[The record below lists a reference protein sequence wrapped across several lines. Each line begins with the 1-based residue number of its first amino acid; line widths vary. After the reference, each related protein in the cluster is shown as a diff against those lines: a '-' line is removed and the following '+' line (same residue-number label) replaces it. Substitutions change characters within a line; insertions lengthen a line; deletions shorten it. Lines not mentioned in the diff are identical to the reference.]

1 MYTGTLRK
9 SDTNVEDSTV
19 LIEQLKDEKP
29 LS

>member
-1 MYTGTLRK
+1 MYMGTVRK

-19 LIEQLKDEKP
+19 LIEQVREEKP